1 MTCEMRR
8 FGRGI
13 LVLLAIG
20 IAGSTST
27 VSGRAGQ
34 QSSVVDLGQP
44 TRSAPAA
51 VVAAPALK
59 ASVTQAGS
67 PEDAYYFQGELIAL
81 RRSPSEFVVRFVAER
96 TPAANQTLVQG
107 LVPTA
112 TVETEARTEGRA
124 FHVVTMPISDSSGA
138 TVTLGAVQQNTVL
151 EQLRASSDTDFVA
164 PVFYYPQTGV
174 RMLPT
179 DQIIAKLRQGV
190 TRQELAAVA
199 ASLRL
204 TIHEPM
210 RSTTDEFVLRLTQ
223 PKADDPLERS
233 RVLAQS
239 NIVEWAEPD
248 FIQEFQKQSTPNDSR
263 FGSQWHLNNTG
274 QGGGI
279 AGSDVKAGLAWD
291 INAGSAGIVIAVI
304 DDGVE
309 QAHEDLAAS
318 IFTNP
323 GEIPGNGID
332 DDGNTYIDD
341 VNGWDFSNNDNNSNP
356 MDVADN
362 HGTAVAGVA
371 AARGNNA
378 LGVTGACQQ
387 CRILPVKIFSPA
399 YAGDSAVANAI
410 RYAASFAD
418 VINNSWGGGSPSAA
432 LQSAIQFAITSGRG
446 GKGSVVLFATGNSG
460 RSFSGFTFNGFPVS
474 TVRFRF
480 EYTKSATG
488 SAGEDS
494 AWLGWVRFPGGELVN
509 FESGLPAGW
518 TTGGAAPWTVVD
530 DVTHADEGGCFT
542 HAAKAGTVA
551 DGQISF
557 LEVVKTVP
565 AGSMLSGFWVSS
577 ETNLDGLTIRVDVG
591 NNGTYEGTSPVFSGV
606 PVVALPVSYPAAHPE
621 SIAVGSSSNFDC
633 RSGYSQ
639 YGPEVAFLAPSGA
652 GPLNLRIET
661 TDRTGAA
668 GYNTTVGSLGNYTEA
683 AGVSGFSGTSSATPL
698 ASGVAGLI
706 LSHNP
711 SLTRAQ
717 VLQIM
722 QSSRRTKSVLKTTS
736 PDATTATASA
746 G

>member
-51 VVAAPALK
+51 VVAAPVK

-67 PEDAYYFQGELIAL
+67 PEDADYFQGQLIAL

-96 TPAANQTLVQG
+96 TSAANQTLVQG

-124 FHVVTMPISDSSGA
+124 FHVVTMPGSDSSGA

-233 RVLAQS
+233 RILAQS

-274 QGGGI
+274 QGAGI

-460 RSFSGFTFNGFPVS
+460 RSFSGFTFSGFPVS

-509 FESGLPAGW
+509 FESGMPAGW
-518 TTGGAAPWTVVD
+518 TTGGNAPWSVVD

-542 HAAKAGTVA
+542 HAAKAGAVA
-551 DGQISF
+551 DRTNHRSW
-557 LEVVKTVP
+557 K
-565 AGSMLSGFWVSS
+565 SS
-577 ETNLDGLTIRVDVG
+577 RACL
-591 NNGTYEGTSPVFSGV
+591 
-606 PVVALPVSYPAAHPE
+606 PAA
-621 SIAVGSSSNFDC
+621 C
-633 RSGYSQ
+633 
-639 YGPEVAFLAPSGA
+639 
-652 GPLNLRIET
+652 
-661 TDRTGAA
+661 
-668 GYNTTVGSLGNYTEA
+668 
-683 AGVSGFSGTSSATPL
+683 
-698 ASGVAGLI
+698 
-706 LSHNP
+706 
-711 SLTRAQ
+711 
-717 VLQIM
+717 
-722 QSSRRTKSVLKTTS
+722 
-736 PDATTATASA
+736 
-746 G
+746 